1 MNMNIKQ
8 AIAKIIELHSLT
20 EKEMESVMEE
30 IMTGVATPAQVSSF
44 ITALRMKGESVAEII
59 GAARVMRQ
67 KATRVEVELDQS
79 LAGEILV
86 DTCGTGGDGS
96 HTFNISTAS
105 ALVVAAAG
113 LKVAKHGNRSVSS
126 RCGSADVLKTLG
138 VNLDLTPAQVADS
151 IKQIGIGFLFAPL
164 LHGAMKYAI
173 GPRREI
179 GIRTIFNVLG
189 PLTNPA
195 GANVQLLGVYER
207 SLTKTLAAV
216 LQGLGNQRAMVVH
229 GAGGLDELS
238 LAGTNHIAW
247 LKGDTIEE
255 LILNPAEAGLSEA
268 PLSALR
274 GGDLQANA
282 ALLKKVLEGEKG
294 PRRDVVLL
302 NSAAVFVTAERVEN
316 FRQGVELAAE
326 IIDNGSAQ
334 QKLAELI
341 QFSNDSI

>member
-1 MNMNIKQ
+1 MNIKE
-8 AIAKIIELHSLT
+8 AIAKIIERHSLT
-20 EKEMESVMEE
+20 EKEMENVMEE
-30 IMTGVATPAQVSSF
+30 IMTGAATPAQVSSF
-44 ITALRMKGESVAEII
+44 ITALRMKGETVAEII

-67 KATRVEVELDQS
+67 KATRIEVGFEPGQNS
-79 LAGEILV
+79 EILV

-126 RCGSADVLKTLG
+126 RCGSADVLKALG
-138 VNLDLTPAQVADS
+138 VNLELTPDQVGVS
-151 IKQIGIGFLFAPL
+151 IKEIGIGFLFAPL

-195 GANVQLLGVYER
+195 SANVQLLGVYEH
-207 SLTKTLAAV
+207 SLTLTLAAV

-238 LAGTNHIAW
+238 LAGPNHIAW
-247 LKGDTIEE
+247 LKGDMIEE
-255 LILNPAEAGLSEA
+255 LSLKPAEAGLSEA
-268 PLSALR
+268 PLTALT
-274 GGDLQANA
+274 GGDPKENA
-282 ALLKKVLEGEKG
+282 DLIRKLLAGEKG

-316 FRQGVELAAE
+316 FRQGVELAAVT
-326 IIDNGSAQ
+326 IDNGSAQ
-334 QKLAELI
+334 NKLAELI
-341 QFSNDSI
+341 QFSNDQ

>member
-8 AIAKIIELHSLT
+8 AISKIIERHSLT

-30 IMTGVATPAQVSSF
+30 IMTGAATPAQVSSF
-44 ITALRMKGESVAEII
+44 ITALRMKGETVAEIT
-59 GAARVMRQ
+59 GAARVMRR
-67 KATRVEVELDQS
+67 KVTRVEVELDQGPD
-79 LAGEILV
+79 GEILV

-96 HTFNISTAS
+96 HTFNISTTS
-105 ALVVAAAG
+105 ALVVAAGG

-126 RCGSADVLKTLG
+126 FCGSADVLKALG
-138 VNLDLTPAQVADS
+138 VNLELTPAQVADS
-151 IKQIGIGFLFAPL
+151 VKQVGIGFLFAPL

-195 GANVQLLGVYER
+195 GANVQLLGVYDR

-247 LKGDTIEE
+247 LKGDMIKE
-255 LILNPAEAGLSEA
+255 LSLNPAEAGLSEA
-268 PLSALR
+268 PLSVLR
-274 GGDLQANA
+274 GGDLQENA

-302 NSAAVFVTAERVEN
+302 NSAAVFVIAERVEN

-326 IIDNGSAQ
+326 IIDNGSARK
-334 QKLAELI
+334 KLAELV
-341 QFSNDSI
+341 QFSNDV

>member
-1 MNMNIKQ
+1 MNIKE
-8 AIAKIIELHSLT
+8 AIAKIVEHHSLT
-20 EKEMESVMEE
+20 EVEMEIVMEE
-30 IMTGVATPAQVSSF
+30 IMTGVATPAQVASF
-44 ITALRMKGESVAEII
+44 ITALRMKGETVAEIT

-67 KATRVEVELDQS
+67 KATRIEVDFDLDQNR
-79 LAGEILV
+79 EVLV

-96 HTFNISTAS
+96 HTFNISTATS
-105 ALVVAAAG
+105 LVVAASG

-126 RCGSADVLKTLG
+126 LCGSADVLKALG
-138 VNLDLTPAQVADS
+138 VNLELTAVQVAAS
-151 IKQIGIGFLFAPL
+151 IRQIGIGFLFAPL

-195 GANVQLLGVYER
+195 SANVQLLGVYER
-207 SLTKTLAAV
+207 SLTATLAAV
-216 LQGLGNQRAMVVH
+216 LRGLGNQRAMVVH

-238 LAGTNHIAW
+238 LAGVNHIAW
-247 LKGDTIEE
+247 LKGDVIEE
-255 LILNPAEAGLSEA
+255 LTLKPAEAGLSEA

-274 GGDLQANA
+274 GGDALENA
-282 ALLKKVLEGEKG
+282 ALLKKLLAGEKG

-326 IIDNGSAQ
+326 TINNGSALR
-334 QKLAELI
+334 KLDELI
-341 QFSNDSI
+341 QFSNNC

>member
-1 MNMNIKQ
+1 MNIKA
-8 AIAKIIELHSLT
+8 AIAKIIERNSLT
-20 EKEMESVMEE
+20 EKEMVCVMEE
-30 IMTGVATPAQVSSF
+30 IMTGAATPAQVSSF
-44 ITALRMKGESVAEII
+44 ITALRMKGESVAEIT

-67 KATRVEVELDQS
+67 KATKIEVGFDPGE
-79 LAGEILV
+79 AGEILV

-126 RCGSADVLKTLG
+126 RCGSADVLKALG
-138 VNLDLTPAQVADS
+138 VNLELTPDQVGAS

-173 GPRREI
+173 GSRREI

-195 GANVQLLGVYER
+195 AANVQLLGVYER
-207 SLTKTLAAV
+207 SLITTLAAV

-238 LAGTNHIAW
+238 LSGTNHIAW
-247 LKGDTIEE
+247 LKGDVIKE
-255 LILNPAEAGLSEA
+255 LTLKPSEAGLSEA
-268 PLSALR
+268 PLTALT
-274 GGDLQANA
+274 GGDPDENSDIIRR
-282 ALLKKVLEGEKG
+282 LLVGEKG

-316 FRQGVELAAE
+316 FRQGVELAAAT
-326 IIDNGSAQ
+326 IDDGSARK
-334 QKLAELI
+334 KLAELI
-341 QFSNDSI
+341 QFSND

>member
-1 MNMNIKQ
+1 MNIKE
-8 AIAKIIELHSLT
+8 AISKIIERHSLT

-30 IMTGVATPAQVSSF
+30 IMTGAATPAQVSSF
-44 ITALRMKGESVAEII
+44 ITALRMKGETVAEII
-59 GAARVMRQ
+59 GAARVMRR
-67 KATRVEVELDQS
+67 KATRVEVELDQGS
-79 LAGEILV
+79 DGEILV

-105 ALVVAAAG
+105 ALVVAAGG

-126 RCGSADVLKTLG
+126 LCGSADVLKALG
-138 VNLDLTPAQVADS
+138 VNLELTPAQVADS
-151 IKQIGIGFLFAPL
+151 IKQVGIGFLFAPL

-216 LQGLGNQRAMVVH
+216 LQGLGNQQAMVVH

-238 LAGTNHIAW
+238 LAGANHIAW
-247 LKGDTIEE
+247 LKGDTIQE
-255 LILNPAEAGLSEA
+255 LSLNPAEAGLAEA

-274 GGDLQANA
+274 GGDLQENA

-334 QKLAELI
+334 QKLAQLI
-341 QFSNDSI
+341 QFSNDV

>member
-1 MNMNIKQ
+1 MNINIKE
-8 AIAKIIELHSLT
+8 AIGKIVERHSLT
-20 EKEMESVMEE
+20 EGEMENVMEE
-30 IMTGVATPAQVSSF
+30 IMTGAATPAQVSSF
-44 ITALRMKGESVAEII
+44 ITALRMKGESVAEIT

-67 KATRVEVELDQS
+67 KATRVEFDPEPE
-79 LAGEILV
+79 GEILV

-105 ALVVAAAG
+105 ALVVAASG

-126 RCGSADVLKTLG
+126 LCGSADVLKALG
-138 VNLDLTPAQVADS
+138 VNLELTPVQVADS
-151 IKQIGIGFLFAPL
+151 IKQVGIGFLFAPL
-164 LHGAMKYAI
+164 LHGAMKHAI

-216 LQGLGNQRAMVVH
+216 LQGLGSRCAMVVH

-247 LKGDTIEE
+247 LKGDMISE
-255 LILNPAEAGLSEA
+255 LNLKPAEAGLSEA
-268 PLSALR
+268 PLTALR
-274 GGDLQANA
+274 GGDPKENA
-282 ALLKKVLEGEKG
+282 DLMRKLLAGEKG

-302 NSAAVFVTAERVEN
+302 NSAAVFMTTERVET
-316 FRQGVELAAE
+316 FRQGVELAAA

-334 QKLAELI
+334 RKLAELI
-341 QFSNDSI
+341 QFSNDQ

>member
-1 MNMNIKQ
+1 MNIKE
-8 AIAKIIELHSLT
+8 AISKIIERHSLT

-30 IMTGVATPAQVSSF
+30 IMTGAATSAQVSSF

-67 KATRVEVELDQS
+67 KATRIEVGFDPAS
-79 LAGEILV
+79 DGEILV

-126 RCGSADVLKTLG
+126 RCGSADVLKALG
-138 VNLDLTPAQVADS
+138 VNLELTPDQVAAS
-151 IKQIGIGFLFAPL
+151 IKEIGIGFLFAPL

-216 LQGLGNQRAMVVH
+216 LQGLGNQQAMVVH

-247 LKGDTIEE
+247 LKGDTIKE
-255 LILNPAEAGLSEA
+255 LSLKLAEAGLSEA
-268 PLSALR
+268 PLTALI
-274 GGDLQANA
+274 GGDPKENA
-282 ALLKKVLEGEKG
+282 DIIRKLLAGEKG

-302 NSAAVFVTAERVEN
+302 NTAAVFVTAERVEN
-316 FRQGVELAAE
+316 FRQGVELAAAT
-326 IIDNGSAQ
+326 IDNGSAR
-334 QKLAELI
+334 QKLAELV
-341 QFSNDSI
+341 QFSNDQ